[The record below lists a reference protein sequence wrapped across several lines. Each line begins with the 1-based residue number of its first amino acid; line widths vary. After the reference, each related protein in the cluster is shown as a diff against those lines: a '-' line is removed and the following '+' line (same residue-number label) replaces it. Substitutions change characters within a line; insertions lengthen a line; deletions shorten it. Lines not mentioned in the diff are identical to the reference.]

1 MANKKTVVE
10 QYEVIKALLNGENVE
25 GYTLA
30 DALAFIDKRIEITQ
44 KKNASGKGGE
54 PTEAQKKKMAVADG
68 HKTAIANAMVVG
80 TKYSPTELVKLL
92 GNAEITSTQKIT
104 PLLTAMVADGVLT
117 KTTEK
122 GRNLY
127 SLSTDV
133 AEVEDTED

>member
-10 QYEVIKALLNGENVE
+10 MYQEI
-25 GYTLA
+25 LA
-30 DALAFIDKRIEITQ
+30 IGGLTDEQRAFLEKRIEITQ

-54 PTEAQKKKMAVADG
+54 PTEAQKKKMAVAEG
-68 HKTAIANAMVVG
+68 HKTAITEAMAVG
-80 TKYSPTELVKLL
+80 TKYSPTDLVKLL

-127 SLSTDV
+127 ALSTDV
-133 AEVEDTED
+133 AEVEETED